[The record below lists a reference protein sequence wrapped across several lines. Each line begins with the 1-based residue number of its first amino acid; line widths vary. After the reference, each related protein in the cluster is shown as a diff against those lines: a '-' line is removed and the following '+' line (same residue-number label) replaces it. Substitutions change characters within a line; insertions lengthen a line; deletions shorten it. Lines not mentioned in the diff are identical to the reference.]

1 VIFDTRPLAL
11 AKTAFSVINLRVHIY
26 KLLIAA
32 LVKDYIQTL
41 IAALTLGLVLL
52 IATAITLY
60 HLWLTIVTFVT
71 GLF

>member
-1 VIFDTRPLAL
+1 MAFLPWSLLIHGLLKGLPDT
-11 AKTAFSVINLRVHIY
+11 